1 MAIFILRKLI
11 LQTCMC
17 SQPVGLDVWFVGGP
31 FIYFF
36 IYFMCANREG
46 SGETAQ
52 MLRLTWAFAGRPCDK
67 YHNLMSWL
75 IYSKSYTILA
85 AKDKGA
91 NLTARTSR
99 LVYDIETTV

>member
-1 MAIFILRKLI
+1 
-11 LQTCMC
+11 MC
-17 SQPVGLDVWFVGGP
+17 GNSK
-31 FIYFF
+31 
-36 IYFMCANREG
+36 G

-52 MLRLTWAFAGRPCDK
+52 MLRLAWAFAGRPCDK
-67 YHNLMSWL
+67 YHNLISWI

-85 AKDKGA
+85 VKNEGA